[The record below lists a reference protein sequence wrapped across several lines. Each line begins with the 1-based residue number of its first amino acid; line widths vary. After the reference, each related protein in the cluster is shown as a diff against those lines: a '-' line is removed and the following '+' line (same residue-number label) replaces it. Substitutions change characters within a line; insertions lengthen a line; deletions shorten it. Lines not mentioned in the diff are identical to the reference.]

1 MSEFENT
8 TSDTAAPVRLVGRLS
23 TQYFLECA
31 RLYGGLL
38 PGDALTTLIFLTI
51 VSRNLAKL
59 SNDPQETL
67 AYAAVEE
74 PAPDHKR
81 TPVTVYAVAKDL
93 GLSYE
98 TVRRHVKRLL
108 DAGVCLRGGDGLIVP
123 AAVTARP
130 DFVRAGQRN
139 YENFQ
144 RLVRALDATGTLR
157 ALI

>member
-1 MSEFENT
+1 VSDFENT

-23 TQYFLECA
+23 TQYFLESA

-51 VSRNLAKL
+51 VSRNLAKVA
-59 SNDPQETL
+59 NDPRESL
-67 AYAAVEE
+67 AYASIEE

-108 DAGVCLRGGDGLIVP
+108 DAGVCHRGGDGLIVP
-123 AAVTARP
+123 AEVTARP
-130 DFVRAGQRN
+130 EFVRAGQRN
-139 YENFQ
+139 YENLQ
-144 RLVRALDATGTLR
+144 RLVRALDASGTLS